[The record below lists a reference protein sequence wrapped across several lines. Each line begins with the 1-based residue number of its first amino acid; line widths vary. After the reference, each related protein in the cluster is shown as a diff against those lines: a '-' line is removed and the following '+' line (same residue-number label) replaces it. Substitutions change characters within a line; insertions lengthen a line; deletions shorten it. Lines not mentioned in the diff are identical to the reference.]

1 MKLYCADVPPLG
13 SGCFG
18 CSARKM
24 FLHIKAQSVKSS
36 KLVVKSISNPA
47 NVLVFQGFFGIIKIC
62 RRKISYFLSAANFA
76 FNVGL
81 FDRIRAWEFGTAPL
95 RLASCAHFGVD
106 AYQKS
111 GQQIKE
117 LQKRNAQ
124 LEEENLILKKAIFTP
139 HSGND

>member
-1 MKLYCADVPPLG
+1 MSSFCRAFQKKI
-13 SGCFG
+13 
-18 CSARKM
+18 SA
-24 FLHIKAQSVKSS
+24 
-36 KLVVKSISNPA
+36 
-47 NVLVFQGFFGIIKIC
+47 VFNS
-62 RRKISYFLSAANFA
+62 KISYFLSAGNFT

-81 FDRIRAWEFGTAPL
+81 FDRIRTWEFGTAPL

-111 GQQIKE
+111 GQQNKE

-124 LEEENLILKKAIFTP
+124 LEEGKSHIKKAIAIFTP